1 MTQEWKPNLSLES
14 INGHYFSRLIDS
26 LENDYDQWERKHCGG
41 GPGWTWIEYNSPE
54 YKNKEGE
61 RLQFTFGLNYDGA
74 YINGRIG
81 WTIGFW
87 QRWNLFSYRTRRF
100 WKAKRTMIK
109 HLKQIEL
116 REYKEKL
123 MKSL

>member
-1 MTQEWKPNLSLES
+1 MKPEITLKEVKEF
-14 INGHYFSRLIDS
+14 YFSRLIDS
-26 LENDYDQWERKHCGG
+26 LENDYKEWERTRRSGFDYSFYTHD
-41 GPGWTWIEYNSPE
+41 SPE

-61 RLQFTFGLNYDGA
+61 RLQFIFSFNCDGA

-109 HLKQIEL
+109 HLKQLEL
-116 REYKEKL
+116 KEYKEKL

>member
-1 MTQEWKPNLSLES
+1 MKPEISLES

-41 GPGWTWIEYNSPE
+41 ADWTWTEYYSPE
-54 YKNKEGE
+54 YKNKEGQ

-74 YINGRIG
+74 YINGTIG

-100 WKAKRTMIK
+100 WRAYRRMKK
-109 HLKQIEL
+109 HLIYMEIE
-116 REYKEKL
+116 EYKERL